1 MKSIAWSSLKAQ
13 GEPNY
18 IEGLLEGGLD
28 GDGAEGAGSVTGIG
42 GDAES
47 DPMYDQAC
55 EVVLKHRRASIS
67 LVQRH
72 LRIGYNR
79 AARLLEQMEQSGMVS
94 AMQSNGNRDILVPAA
109 AERKH
114 DEDVPGLA
122 AAAACAWLRSWHP
135 RPPRPPARRK
145 LRDFV
150 GKVNGATGSFSQY
163 TVNAQGRTQPAQT
176 GTFSFQRPGKFKWAV
191 QKPYEQLVISDG
203 AKVYQYDPDLL
214 QVTERKVDAAIGT
227 SPAAI
232 LFGSG
237 SLEQSFEVSALPS
250 RTAWT
255 GCAQAAQRRRRFS
268 RVDIGLKDN
277 LPARVEL
284 LDSFGQTTRVD
295 LSGIT
300 PNPSIGAK
308 EFQFTAPKGVDVVKM
323 SRFSAATITDS
334 PAKNRGAVF
343 RATQKRSTK
352 FALTPCC
359 WAPEASMP
367 LGQADRGVPGY
378 VHVHARLDQRGIP
391 GDGHARHGVGIARA
405 ERLRGRW
412 RDIAEGVAPARCRA
426 RWLPAAQLEP
436 GRRAQSQC
444 RVGRVRVLA
453 VGLQRAAAPRPC
465 PGSRRPG

>member
-1 MKSIAWSSLKAQ
+1 MKMFQ
-13 GEPNY
+13 G
-18 IEGLLEGGLD
+18 L
-28 GDGAEGAGSVTGIG
+28 AAT
-42 GDAES
+42 A
-47 DPMYDQAC
+47 
-55 EVVLKHRRASIS
+55 VLCMASA
-67 LVQRH
+67 L
-72 LRIGYNR
+72 
-79 AARLLEQMEQSGMVS
+79 AS
-94 AMQSNGNRDILVPAA
+94 APAA
-109 AERKH
+109 AASAQEQ
-114 DEDVPGLA
+114 
-122 AAAACAWLRSWHP
+122 
-135 RPPRPPARRK
+135 

-150 GKVNGATGSFSQY
+150 GKVNAATGSFSQY

-250 RTAWT
+250 KDGLDWLRAKPRNADA
-255 GCAQAAQRRRRFS
+255 GFS

-323 SRFSAATITDS
+323 
-334 PAKNRGAVF
+334 
-343 RATQKRSTK
+343 
-352 FALTPCC
+352 
-359 WAPEASMP
+359 
-367 LGQADRGVPGY
+367 
-378 VHVHARLDQRGIP
+378 
-391 GDGHARHGVGIARA
+391 
-405 ERLRGRW
+405 
-412 RDIAEGVAPARCRA
+412 
-426 RWLPAAQLEP
+426 
-436 GRRAQSQC
+436 
-444 RVGRVRVLA
+444 
-453 VGLQRAAAPRPC
+453 
-465 PGSRRPG
+465 